1 MPDEQNPSTPNTMT
15 TDEEIELR
23 TLSSTANS
31 SPSLMLSESQLTS
44 LDDSNV
50 NASVSS
56 ETGARSSYSNPTRIR
71 GTTRG
76 TTTADII
83 AANRT
88 DDNGSSSRITTT
100 TTTTNPTTGAT
111 TGATIITITAAPSAT
126 ATATATTTVTHPSQR
141 RQHSRC
147 TLCFCRIFHQLLII
161 ITYPCMVIL
170 TAFALVL
177 IIIFCVL
184 PTIICMAIGICIY
197 YCLHEEPIPLPVL
210 LRYIFSG
217 EHADGH
223 GLHGRATSNN
233 DPNSRSQV
241 DRKVFES
248 KLIIRRLLKV
258 EITPS
263 SFSLPA
269 KNGNENDD
277 GNRIQLSTGMELE
290 NTGGDN
296 DNDVGRSSN
305 NTGGF
310 IDSIYL
316 REHPF
321 PIQIFT
327 ENKSLNFSEPLVM
340 KVEEKDDD
348 KSTEKND
355 RLAKKERQIE
365 NENDDNDDDNDDD
378 SIVINVRDI
387 PHYQRSAENQCSN
400 RNLREATIVPDN
412 HSDLEPSQNETNLQ
426 DVVISLD
433 DSIESTQDIL
443 PEENHVC
450 QGCNKDNKT
459 NSDDDDDHNEH
470 RNDADEIIEE
480 VDYNCFDI
488 EGDMRDRGTTCDIC
502 ILEFEVG
509 DEVAWSPNLHC
520 SHSFH
525 KDCILDWYV

>member
-1 MPDEQNPSTPNTMT
+1 MPDEENPSTPNTMT

-31 SPSLMLSESQLTS
+31 SPSLLSSESQSTS
-44 LDDSNV
+44 LDDSTV
-50 NASVSS
+50 NASVS
-56 ETGARSSYSNPTRIR
+56 SSYSNPTRIR
-71 GTTRG
+71 RTTMRG
-76 TTTADII
+76 ATTATST
-83 AANRT
+83 ANRT
-88 DDNGSSSRITTT
+88 DNNGSPSHITTT
-100 TTTTNPTTGAT
+100 ANPTRGSTTTT
-111 TGATIITITAAPSAT
+111 TITAAPT
-126 ATATATTTVTHPSQR
+126 AVAAATATTTVYHPSQL

-161 ITYPCMVIL
+161 ITYPCMAIL
-170 TAFALVL
+170 TALALVL

-184 PTIICMAIGICIY
+184 PTIFCMVIGICIY
-197 YCLHEEPIPLPVL
+197 YCLHEEPIPLPLL

-233 DPNSRSQV
+233 DLNFGGGGGCTSSRSQV
-241 DRKVFES
+241 DRKVLES
-248 KLIIRRLLKV
+248 NLIIRRLLKV
-258 EITPS
+258 EIISS
-263 SFSLPA
+263 SFSLTA
-269 KNGNENDD
+269 KNSNDND
-277 GNRIQLSTGMELE
+277 SENRIQLSTGMELE
-290 NTGGDN
+290 NTGDDN
-296 DNDVGRSSN
+296 DNDVRRSSNN

-310 IDSIYL
+310 IDSIYP

-327 ENKSLNFSEPLVM
+327 ENKSLNFSELLVM

-348 KSTEKND
+348 KNAEKED
-355 RLAKKERQIE
+355 RLAKKERQIA
-365 NENDDNDDDNDDD
+365 NDNDDNDDDNDDD

-400 RNLREATIVPDN
+400 RNLRETTIVPDN
-412 HSDLEPSQNETNLQ
+412 HSNLERSQNDTDLQ

-443 PEENHVC
+443 PEESHVC
-450 QGCNKDNKT
+450 QGCNKDYKT
-459 NSDDDDDHNEH
+459 NSDDDDDDDHNEH
-470 RNDADEIIEE
+470 RNDTDEIIEE
-480 VDYNCFDI
+480 VDYNCSNI

-520 SHSFH
+520 SHTFH